1 MPDISLCRNTNCP
14 LRNNCYRFTA
24 KPDEFRQAYGSFTYD
39 YETKSCDHYWARYE
53 EAKAQQ
59 LADMFSA
66 KLIDNSKNTEKL
78 Q

>member
-1 MPDISLCRNTNCP
+1 MPDISKCKGIMCP
-14 LRNNCYRFTA
+14 IRDTCYRFISI
-24 KPDEFRQAYGSFTYD
+24 PSMRQAYGSFTYD

-66 KLIDNSKNTEKL
+66 KLIDNTKK
-78 Q
+78 